1 MVVYNLVSPRI
12 SQYTIRFIRL
22 ILYLWTVRQIR
33 LSFVTGQ
40 QNGKCGAFSSIQCWH
55 DCTSKVSQQA
65 NESEGKRRR
74 IGRHIYRS
82 VADDAFA
89 FAICH
94 LSLAAGFE
102 RQITFLQIRR
112 AVGWARA
119 LHSFCNVASRESLK
133 EWLLTLLLSWA
144 RAHAPARPAAV
155 CRHSVARCQ
164 V

>member
-40 QNGKCGAFSSIQCWH
+40 QNRECECGAFSSIQCWH

-112 AVGWARA
+112 AVAWARP
-119 LHSFCNVASRESLK
+119 LHSFLQCCIARVLERVVAHLAPI
-133 EWLLTLLLSWA
+133 LGA
-144 RAHAPARPAAV
+144 RACTCKTCCSLLA
-155 CRHSVARCQ
+155 
-164 V
+164 